1 MMVKPSVT
9 ELLTKATN
17 RYELVIATSKRAR
30 QIVQKRVDEKNAKK
44 LAQEK
49 EVISSSS
56 KEKDKVKEEP
66 AVTVAAEEIA
76 SGKVTI
82 SRKEEGE

>member
-9 ELLTKATN
+9 ELLTKTSN

-30 QIVQKRVDEKNAKK
+30 QIVESRLEEKKA
-44 LAQEK
+44 EK
-49 EVISSSS
+49 EANTSTRD
-56 KEKDKVKEEP
+56 KDRIKEEP

-76 SGKVTI
+76 SGKVEVV
-82 SRKEEGE
+82 KDEE

>member
-9 ELLTKATN
+9 ELLTKTDN

-30 QIVQKRVDEKNAKK
+30 QIVDKRIKEKFDKK
-44 LAQEK
+44 GEK
-49 EVISSSS
+49 ETASSIR
-56 KEKDKVKEEP
+56 DRIKEEP

-76 SGKVTI
+76 EGKVKI
-82 SRKEEGE
+82 VKVEEEDNNE

>member
-30 QIVQKRVDEKNAKK
+30 QIVEKRNEEKKA
-44 LAQEK
+44 EK
-49 EVISSSS
+49 ETNS
-56 KEKDKVKEEP
+56 KDKKMDES
-66 AVTVAAEEIA
+66 AVTKAAEEIA
-76 SGKVTI
+76 EGKVKIET
-82 SRKEEGE
+82 KEEVE

>member
-9 ELLTKATN
+9 ELLTKTDN

-30 QIVQKRVDEKNAKK
+30 QIVDKRLKEKTEKK
-44 LAQEK
+44 VEK
-49 EVISSSS
+49 ETSSSN
-56 KEKDKVKEEP
+56 KDKVKEEP

-76 SGKVTI
+76 SGKV
-82 SRKEEGE
+82 KVVKVEEEDNNE

>member
-9 ELLTKATN
+9 ELLKKTDN

-30 QIVQKRVDEKNAKK
+30 EIVDERINEKSEKK
-44 LAQEK
+44 AEK
-49 EVISSSS
+49 ETASSN
-56 KEKDKVKEEP
+56 KDKIKEEP

-76 SGKVTI
+76 SGKVKVV
-82 SRKEEGE
+82 KEEKEENYE

>member
-30 QIVQKRVDEKNAKK
+30 QIVEKRNAEKKG
-44 LAQEK
+44 EK
-49 EVISSSS
+49 ETSS
-56 KEKDKVKEEP
+56 KDKKMDES
-66 AVTVAAEEIA
+66 AVTTAAEEIA
-76 SGKVTI
+76 EGKVKI
-82 SRKEEGE
+82 EPKEEEK

>member
-9 ELLTKATN
+9 ELLTKTSN

-30 QIVQKRVDEKNAKK
+30 QIVESRLEEKKA
-44 LAQEK
+44 EK
-49 EVISSSS
+49 EANTSTRD
-56 KEKDKVKEEP
+56 KDRIKEEP

-76 SGKVTI
+76 SGKVEI
-82 SRKEEGE
+82 VKDEEEM

>member
-9 ELLTKATN
+9 ELLTKTSN

-30 QIVQKRVDEKNAKK
+30 QIVEKRLEEKKS
-44 LAQEK
+44 EK
-49 EVISSSS
+49 EVSATS
-56 KEKDKVKEEP
+56 KDRIKEEP

-76 SGKVTI
+76 SGKVEVV
-82 SRKEEGE
+82 KNEE

>member
-9 ELLTKATN
+9 ELLTKTSN

-30 QIVQKRVDEKNAKK
+30 QIVESRLEEKKA
-44 LAQEK
+44 EK
-49 EVISSSS
+49 EANTSTRD
-56 KEKDKVKEEP
+56 KDRIKEEP

-76 SGKVTI
+76 NGKVEI
-82 SRKEEGE
+82 VKDEEE